1 MSATH
6 PAPRRAGAPRRPS
19 DGGFT
24 ENAYGPKL
32 VPVGAEGHALATL
45 PRFLLKVLL
54 QDQTYWPWLMR
65 RAGVDVVHTPIFAGM
80 VAAPRPYVL
89 TLHDLIPLQTPE
101 AVSRSAA
108 AYWRLVLPR
117 SVARADAIITG
128 SDFTRREIL
137 DWFGLP
143 PERVVT
149 VWHGVDPCFA
159 PVDDEATQ
167 ARVRARYRLPARF
180 LLFVGIASP
189 RKNIDR
195 LVQAFGA
202 LRDDER
208 GDAHLLL
215 AGPAGWKNE
224 ALEAAIAAT
233 RRVRIR
239 HLGVV
244 ADADLPALYGLAAGV
259 ARISRAAKG
268 SDCRRSKRS
277 RAVRRSSAPTGRA
290 FEVVGDAAWL
300 VDPDDGAAVARA
312 LATVLAGGAEWVAT
326 GPWARPC
333 RAFTWER
340 AAAGARRLSPR
351 GRLTAQRTSS
361 GSRALPEAAGPH
373 RIARQQERREREHA
387 RQLARMAGGDP
398 AEDTREAE
406 RREQRDQRGM
416 ADGDASRQRHQA
428 PCHRRAGAEH
438 ALVRD
443 ECAERRP
450 IQMRHH
456 DRRVEEEDPTG
467 TRQLV
472 VEGQLLGTEADGG
485 KRRRTDERASTEAH
499 VALGDA
505 GDGAGRT
512 ADGELVELAPEGRR
526 ADRAFRCPVGNRA
539 ADAGIVAGG
548 VTGEEQPEPLARH
561 EAVVVG
567 DGDEGAAAAATP
579 MFWASA
585 GNVRDGGAMTRTLG
599 KRAVNRSAVP
609 SPLLSTTITS

>member
-1 MSATH
+1 MRIGLDLTCLK
-6 PAPRRAGAPRRPS
+6 APM
-19 DGGFT
+19 GGYERYASRLLDALVRLPGDHRMVAFT

-159 PVDDEATQ
+159 PVDDEATR

-224 ALEAAIAAT
+224 ALEAAIAASP
-233 RRVRIR
+233 VASRIR

-259 ARISRAAKG
+259 ANLSSREGFGLPALEALACG
-268 SDCRRSKRS
+268 
-277 RAVRRSSAPTGRA
+277 APLVCADRTS
-290 FEVVGDAAWL
+290 FPEVVGDAAWL
-300 VDPDDGAAVARA
+300 VDPDDGAAVTRA
-312 LATVLAGGAEWVAT
+312 LATVLAGGAQVESQR
-326 GPWARPC
+326 ARGLVRA

-340 AAAGARRLSPR
+340 AAAA
-351 GRLTAQRTSS
+351 T
-361 GSRALPEAAGPH
+361 
-373 RIARQQERREREHA
+373 
-387 RQLARMAGGDP
+387 LA
-398 AEDTREAE
+398 
-406 RREQRDQRGM
+406 
-416 ADGDASRQRHQA
+416 
-428 PCHRRAGAEH
+428 
-438 ALVRD
+438 VY
-443 ECAERRP
+443 
-450 IQMRHH
+450 
-456 DRRVEEEDPTG
+456 RRV
-467 TRQLV
+467 
-472 VEGQLLGTEADGG
+472 
-485 KRRRTDERASTEAH
+485 
-499 VALGDA
+499 VA
-505 GDGAGRT
+505 
-512 ADGELVELAPEGRR
+512 
-526 ADRAFRCPVGNRA
+526 
-539 ADAGIVAGG
+539 
-548 VTGEEQPEPLARH
+548 
-561 EAVVVG
+561 
-567 DGDEGAAAAATP
+567 
-579 MFWASA
+579 
-585 GNVRDGGAMTRTLG
+585 
-599 KRAVNRSAVP
+599 
-609 SPLLSTTITS
+609 